1 MLAFDKA
8 PGRSPLGVRLENGNG
23 LMEWDRNRYFAL
35 GVILFFIGIQFRMVE
50 SFVLS
55 EQSTRALHR
64 FARQSQIASNNGMT
78 DMYMSVAPSPK
89 KTIQPPPWLGWA
101 LLTAG
106 GVISLHAL
114 ALPKRS

>member
-1 MLAFDKA
+1 MD
-8 PGRSPLGVRLENGNG
+8 
-23 LMEWDRNRYFAL
+23 WDRNRYFAL
-35 GVILFFIGIQFRMVE
+35 GVILVFIGIQFRMVE

-55 EQSTRALHR
+55 EQATRALHR
-64 FARQSQIASNNGMT
+64 FARQSEITSNNGMT
-78 DMYMSVAPSPK
+78 ELYMNVAHSPK
-89 KTIQPPPWLGWA
+89 KIIQPPPWLGWA

>member
-1 MLAFDKA
+1 MFVVEVFLD
-8 PGRSPLGVRLENGNG
+8 VRLENGNG
-23 LMEWDRNRYFAL
+23 LMDWDRNRYFAL
-35 GVILFFIGIQFRMVE
+35 GVVLVFIGIQFRMVE

-78 DMYMSVAPSPK
+78 DMYMSVAPAPK
-89 KTIQPPPWLGWA
+89 KIIQPPPWLGWA